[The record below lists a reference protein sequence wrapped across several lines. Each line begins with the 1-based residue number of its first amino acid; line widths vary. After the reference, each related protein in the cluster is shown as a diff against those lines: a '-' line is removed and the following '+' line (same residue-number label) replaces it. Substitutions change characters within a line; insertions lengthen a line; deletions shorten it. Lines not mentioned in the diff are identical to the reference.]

1 MDSYAH
7 SVLLTLRKELLMKI
21 LLAIDDSKF
30 SEAAVQAVIAHHK
43 LQGLEVRVLHAA
55 EPPIVMM
62 TPEFAEYIPPTESP
76 EAATALVGRAAGA
89 LRSAGVNVA
98 TAIVQG
104 DPKSIIL
111 DDAKA
116 WGADLIVLGSHGR
129 KGLERFMLGSVSES
143 VLRHAHCSVEIIRLP
158 AK

>member
-1 MDSYAH
+1 MYAE
-7 SVLLTLRKELLMKI
+7 STAYM
-21 LLAIDDSKF
+21 
-30 SEAAVQAVIAHHK
+30 
-43 LQGLEVRVLHAA
+43 
-55 EPPIVMM
+55 PPI
-62 TPEFAEYIPPTESP
+62 ESP
-76 EAATALVGRAAGA
+76 EAAKSLVARAERA

-116 WGADLIVLGSHGR
+116 WGADLIVLASHGR
-129 KGLERFMLGSVSES
+129 KGLERFMLGSVSEA